1 MRAAEK
7 VAEAHLTSL
16 MPLRKPLAKWSIR
29 FTFGA
34 GVVVVALDALGRSP
48 SIEVLNFLEHIIN
61 VTAVPV
67 IGYILTSTIEAV
79 AKTLKGEP
87 EESKGQG
94 AQMEHEKEVGEYEER
109 YEDPGDGYCD
119 LAPRGSGRVRG
130 ANPPPRKY
138 PSRD

>member
-1 MRAAEK
+1 MSAANK
-7 VAEAHLTSL
+7 VAEAHLASL

-34 GVVVVALDALGRSP
+34 GIVVAVLDAFGRPP

-79 AKTLKGEP
+79 AKTMKGEP
-87 EESKGQG
+87 EDPAERPK
-94 AQMEHEKEVGEYEER
+94 HEKERVREYEEK
-109 YEDPGDGYCD
+109 YEDPGDDYCA
-119 LAPRGSGRVRG
+119 LAARGGGHLRDTGS
-130 ANPPPRKY
+130 PPRKSATRY
-138 PSRD
+138 